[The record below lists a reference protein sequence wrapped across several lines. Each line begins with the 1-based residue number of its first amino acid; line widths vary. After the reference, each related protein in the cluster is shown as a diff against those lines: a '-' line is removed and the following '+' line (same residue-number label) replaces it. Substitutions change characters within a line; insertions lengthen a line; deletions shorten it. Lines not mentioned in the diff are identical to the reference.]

1 MSARGVVAIGNV
13 SVGAAIHRGLCAG
26 GNHSRGLWNGAVGPG
41 RNALGL
47 LAMGGI
53 ALGYVAVGGC
63 AFGYLAIGGSS
74 VGIYA
79 AGGAAMARDVA
90 VGSAAT
96 ADLLAIGQDARA
108 ADDDGAV

>member
-1 MSARGVVAIGNV
+1 
-13 SVGAAIHRGLCAG
+13 
-26 GNHSRGLWNGAVGPG
+26 
-41 RNALGL
+41 
-47 LAMGGI
+47 MGGI

-74 VGIYA
+74 GRDIRRRWR
-79 AGGAAMARDVA
+79 GDGRDVA

-108 ADDDGAV
+108 AMTMGLSDTREAIFQAIGQTGAPDWIRSVLMFCIGR